1 MDAIS
6 HNPDTRKIPG
16 EVADMLGQNYD
27 KETISRRQMQL
38 RERLLKTNKRVL
50 IVLDDLWQKLDLE
63 EIGISFQEAAAQKSS
78 TAGCKLLLT
87 SRSSQV
93 LDLMDAERSFGV
105 EILSQEESTIP
116 FAKIVGLPVAI
127 SAIANALK
135 RRDLSSWKDALR
147 RLRKAGPNKKEMQQT
162 VSSTI
167 ELSYNLLE
175 SEELLKKRNLK
186 GCTAISMP
194 HSNIPELFDNA
205 QRAELSNLSSL
216 SALDEYITNA
226 QITPQD
232 LFLRMLERYKI
243 AIGPHGRD
251 YSLLQSIDDN
261 NFFTKSKASK
271 SLELEIDIG
280 ERKENNVETEVIEF
294 GRLCYLE
301 LYDLPKLKSF
311 YSQEKTGSSSS
322 GQGQTVSNNISF
334 ESCHEG
340 VEIVVNKFFGD
351 VLFEKTL
358 PLVVAPRG
366 ACPAISVTT
375 NSPGRLIP
383 TCRSYEASLTG
394 AMQRAGL
401 ASGEVGVLLP

>member
-1 MDAIS
+1 
-6 HNPDTRKIPG
+6 
-16 EVADMLGQNYD
+16 ML
-27 KETISRRQMQL
+27 
-38 RERLLKTNKRVL
+38 
-50 IVLDDLWQKLDLE
+50 
-63 EIGISFQEAAAQKSS
+63 
-78 TAGCKLLLT
+78 
-87 SRSSQV
+87 
-93 LDLMDAERSFGV
+93 
-105 EILSQEESTIP
+105 
-116 FAKIVGLPVAI
+116 
-127 SAIANALK
+127 
-135 RRDLSSWKDALR
+135 
-147 RLRKAGPNKKEMQQT
+147 
-162 VSSTI
+162 VS
-167 ELSYNLLE
+167 
-175 SEELLKKRNLK
+175 
-186 GCTAISMP
+186 
-194 HSNIPELFDNA
+194 
-205 QRAELSNLSSL
+205 
-216 SALDEYITNA
+216 
-226 QITPQD
+226 
-232 LFLRMLERYKI
+232 YKI

-261 NFFTKSKASK
+261 NFFTMSKASK
-271 SLELEIDIG
+271 SLEIEIDIGNGLHKGMEMLNLCDVLAG

-340 VEIVVNKFFGD
+340 VEIVVNNFRFFGD

-401 ASGEVGVLLP
+401 GSGEVGVLLP